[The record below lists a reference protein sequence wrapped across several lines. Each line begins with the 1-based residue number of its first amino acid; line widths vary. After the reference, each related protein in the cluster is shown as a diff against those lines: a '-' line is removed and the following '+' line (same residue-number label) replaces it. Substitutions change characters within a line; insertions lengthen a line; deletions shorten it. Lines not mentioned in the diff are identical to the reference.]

1 MQIRKSVLALLLV
14 AALLLGAAA
23 VLLLGFFGITDISII
38 SKEDR
43 EKLEYYEKTYAK
55 TESIKSFILE
65 NYYVDVDPDKIMESA
80 YSGLVSGLD
89 DPYSEYVTAEA
100 YADYVSSM
108 LGEYS
113 GVGMSFYNNEDGVLE
128 VVQVYR
134 NSPAKAAGM
143 QPGDIILEVDGKPY
157 SGSESSEAA
166 ANIRGTEGTDVT
178 ITYSRDGVRGTVTM
192 TRAKIQVE
200 TVAYTMLEDNIGY
213 IQIDSFEAATDDDF
227 EAALD
232 DLTKQGAKGLVIDLR
247 NNGGGLVDVSVNI
260 ADMLMGKATVVY
272 TEDHNKKKGY
282 YTTEEGRT
290 ELPYVLLVNEYTAS
304 ASEIL
309 AAGIQDNGEGKIVGT
324 VTYGKG
330 IIQTLMPWPDGS
342 AVKITIQQYFTPS
355 GKTIH
360 KVGITPDYI
369 VDLVEGDETDY
380 QLEKA
385 LEVLK

>member
-14 AALLLGAAA
+14 AALLVGAAA
-23 VLLLGFFGITDISII
+23 VLILGFFGVTDISLI

-272 TEDHNKKKGY
+272 TEDHNKKRVITQQRKA
-282 YTTEEGRT
+282 
-290 ELPYVLLVNEYTAS
+290 ELSFRMFCL
-304 ASEIL
+304 
-309 AAGIQDNGEGKIVGT
+309 
-324 VTYGKG
+324 
-330 IIQTLMPWPDGS
+330 
-342 AVKITIQQYFTPS
+342 
-355 GKTIH
+355 
-360 KVGITPDYI
+360 
-369 VDLVEGDETDY
+369 
-380 QLEKA
+380 
-385 LEVLK
+385 